1 MPGYRLEIPPAE
13 MKKLKDNLLKEFQKR
28 LNVLGYLIVNEI
40 QDNIRNLGLVKTGA
54 LMGRI
59 HHKVEGNV
67 LFIMDGTK
75 YGVHLEFGTTSHMV
89 FPKKAKVLA
98 WRKDGKPSIPGA
110 KDKDRFSKGHRV
122 KGIRAYSFFRRVIFN
137 PIKMRELVSK
147 AFQQ

>member
-1 MPGYRLEIPPAE
+1 MPGFRLEIPPAE
-13 MKKLKDNLLKEFQKR
+13 MKKLKDNLLKEFNKR
-28 LNVLGYLIVNEI
+28 LDILGYLIVNEI

-89 FPKKAKVLA
+89 FPKNKKALK
-98 WRKDGKPSIPGA
+98 WKDSKGKA
-110 KDKDRFSKGHRV
+110 VFSKGHKV
-122 KGIRAYSFFRRVIFN
+122 SGIRAYSFFRRVIFN
-137 PIKMRELVSK
+137 PVKMRELIGK
-147 AFQQ
+147 AFQ